1 MRKLIVLITAVSLLG
16 ALPVAAG
23 WEEGVAAFTSKKYQ
37 DAATEFQQLVDQN
50 PEGYRGHYMLGLS
63 LEQLKRKEEALYHL
77 RKAYD
82 LNPNDLSIKVALG
95 RAFFNVRRY
104 NDVVQLLSSV
114 DASSLPAAQ
123 QVAFYQIRGQAKF
136 KAGNA
141 DAAVQDF
148 KQLASLRPN
157 DAQIQYMYGTTAL
170 SLGQTDAGIAAL
182 NKSVALAPND
192 VDKKR
197 SYAQALIKK
206 GRMTP
211 DKNAK
216 KQSYLKASELATA
229 VAAKTGTF
237 DDLML
242 RVSAELG
249 AGRYKDAISS
259 SQAAIAK
266 SSSGWL
272 AHYYLGQ
279 AYSSDG
285 QYSEAEASLA
295 SAKAKTSKPDDLKLI
310 WRQLGYTLEKQK
322 KYTQSIEAYQNA
334 GDQAGVAR
342 VKKNEETDAF
352 NKNVEAENAAIKEME
367 AEAKRLEDELKALE
381 GGGGA
386 L

>member
-1 MRKLIVLITAVSLLG
+1 MRKFIVSVIAFSLLG
-16 ALPVAAG
+16 ALPAAAG
-23 WEEGVAAFTSKKYQ
+23 WDEGVAAFTSKKYQ
-37 DAATEFQQLVDQN
+37 DAVNEFQELVNQN

-63 LEQLKRKEEALYHL
+63 LEQLKRKEEALHHL

-95 RAFFNVRRY
+95 RAYFNVRRY
-104 NDVVQLLSSV
+104 GDVTKLLGSV
-114 DASSLPAAQ
+114 DASSLPAKQ

-141 DAAVQDF
+141 QAAVADF
-148 KQLASLRPN
+148 KELARLKPS

-170 SLGQTDAGIAAL
+170 SLGQTDEGIAAL
-182 NKSVALAPND
+182 NKATSLAPND

-197 SYAQALIKK
+197 AYAQALVKK
-206 GRMTP
+206 GRMSR

-216 KQSYLKASELATA
+216 KQAYLRASELAGE
-229 VAAKTGTF
+229 VAAKTGTY

-242 RVSAELG
+242 KVSAELG
-249 AGRYKDAISS
+249 SGQYKNAISAS
-259 SQAAIAK
+259 EAAIAK
-266 SSSGWL
+266 KSSDWL

-285 QYSEAEASLA
+285 QFGSAEAALA
-295 SAKAKTSKPDDLKLI
+295 AAKTKTTKPDDLKLI

-322 KYTQSIEAYQNA
+322 KYAQSIEAYQNA

-342 VKKNEETDAF
+342 VKKNEETDSF

-367 AEAKRLEDELKALE
+367 AEAKRLEEELKALE
-381 GGGGA
+381 GGGR
-386 L
+386 